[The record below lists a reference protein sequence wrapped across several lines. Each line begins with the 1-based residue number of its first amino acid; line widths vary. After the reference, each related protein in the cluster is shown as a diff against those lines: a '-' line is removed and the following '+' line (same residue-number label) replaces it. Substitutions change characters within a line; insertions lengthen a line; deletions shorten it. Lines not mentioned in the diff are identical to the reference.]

1 MKPVFVDTSA
11 LIAMGNKRD
20 QFHRQAIELRNQ
32 FIKSKRVH
40 ITTSA
45 VLMELGNAFSPVPLR
60 STAIRLIETIKI
72 SRFWQVVPISSDL
85 FDRGFAKF
93 KQMADKEWSL
103 IDCISLIIAE
113 EFRITEIFTN
123 DHHFEQT
130 GFKILMK

>member
-11 LIAMGNKRD
+11 LIAMCNKRD
-20 QFHRQAIELRNQ
+20 QFHQQAIELRNQ
-32 FIKSKRVH
+32 FIRSKRAH

-45 VLMELGNAFSPVPLR
+45 LLMELGNAFSPIQLR

-72 SRFWQVVPISSDL
+72 SRFWQVIPINDDL

-103 IDCISLIIAE
+103 VDCISIIIAE
-113 EFRITEIFTN
+113 ELHITEIFTN
-123 DHHFEQT
+123 DHHFEQA

>member
-20 QFHRQAIELRNQ
+20 QFHHQAIELRNQ
-32 FIKSKRVH
+32 FIGSKRDH

-45 VLMELGNAFSPVPLR
+45 VLMELGNAFSPIPLR
-60 STAIRLIETIKI
+60 SPAIRLIETIKI
-72 SRFWQVVPISSDL
+72 SRFWQVLPINDDL
-85 FDRGFAKF
+85 FDRGLAKF
-93 KQMADKEWSL
+93 KQMADKDWSL
-103 IDCISLIIAE
+103 IDCISIIIAE

-123 DHHFEQT
+123 DHHFEQA

>member
-11 LIAMGNKRD
+11 FIAMGNKRD

-32 FIKSKRVH
+32 FIKSKRAH

-45 VLMELGNAFSPVPLR
+45 VLMELGNAFSPTQLR
-60 STAIRLIETIKI
+60 STAIRLIDTIKI
-72 SRFWQVVPISSDL
+72 SRFWQVIPINDDL

-103 IDCISLIIAE
+103 IDCISIVIAE
-113 EFRITEIFTN
+113 EFRIIEIFTN
-123 DHHFEQT
+123 DHHFEQA

>member
-20 QFHRQAIELRNQ
+20 QFHRQAIKLRHQ
-32 FIKSKRVH
+32 FIRSKRAH

-45 VLMELGNAFSPVPLR
+45 VLMELGNAFSPIPLR
-60 STAIRLIETIKI
+60 STSIRLIDTIKI
-72 SRFWQVVPISSDL
+72 SRFWQVIPINDDL
-85 FDRGFAKF
+85 FDRSLSKF

-103 IDCISLIIAE
+103 IDCIGIIIAE
-113 EFRITEIFTN
+113 EFRIIEIFTN
-123 DHHFEQT
+123 DRHFEQS